1 MKKKVIA
8 LIILLSVLLIGCSGN
23 NDSPHLTFEIDRFE
37 YIEKI
42 DECELVNMHV
52 IRDRETGVNYI
63 VADGYKTVTMCPLY
77 DSEGDVVVTE
87 KKGD

>member
-23 NDSPHLTFEIDRFE
+23 NDSPHLTFEIGRFE

-42 DECELVNMHV
+42 DECDLVDMYA
-52 IRDRETGVNYI
+52 IRDRGNRCYLHTG
-63 VADGYKTVTMCPLY
+63 KWL
-77 DSEGDVVVTE
+77 
-87 KKGD
+87 